1 MRHGLAYISIFLIL
15 GNIFVVL
22 MLLVIM
28 GCVSLA
34 RKRIY
39 NPKTGHY
46 YRIAT
51 RSGSKHRKGQILG
64 RWSPKK
70 KKSKK

>member
-1 MRHGLAYISIFLIL
+1 MAK
-15 GNIFVVL
+15 
-22 MLLVIM
+22 
-28 GCVSLA
+28 
-34 RKRIY
+34 KRIY
-39 NPKTGHY
+39 NPKTGRY

-70 KKSKK
+70 SSKKK